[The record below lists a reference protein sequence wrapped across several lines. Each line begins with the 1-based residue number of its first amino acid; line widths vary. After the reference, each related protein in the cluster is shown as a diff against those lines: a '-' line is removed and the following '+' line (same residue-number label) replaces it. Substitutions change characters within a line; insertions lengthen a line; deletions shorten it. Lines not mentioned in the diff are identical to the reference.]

1 MLQTKQTSK
10 GYSGENRKEKI
21 GNYKIERPHGYN
33 LVKAENFKNCDPLGI
48 QKKNIEFIFIINIII
63 KISSEALI

>member
-21 GNYKIERPHGYN
+21 GNYKIERPHGFN
-33 LVKAENFKNCDPLGI
+33 SVKDENFKNCNPLGI
-48 QKKNIEFIFIINIII
+48 QKKV
-63 KISSEALI
+63 